1 MEMNWLE
8 ISNIIHLPN
17 EGSNWGSAHV
27 TKTTS
32 SHPEFHL
39 PSSSTSLKLPRVSV
53 CLSLIKIS
61 TQKSSLRWRQTG
73 RNWGCMGLGPV
84 NEILMSNKPS
94 LTESYVHG
102 RKNSK
107 CLITPPISAFM
118 DPSKSCLWMPGG
130 GWVDLCTL
138 LFRLRLEVPP
148 TCIPRTKIKS
158 MWSTHLDTV
167 KFWRRST

>member
-1 MEMNWLE
+1 MEMDWLE

-17 EGSNWGSAHV
+17 EGSNWGSAYV

-107 CLITPPISAFM
+107 CLITPQFLP
-118 DPSKSCLWMPGG
+118 LWIHPRVVFVVGG
-130 GWVDLCTL
+130 LTCVHCSSDCA
-138 LFRLRLEVPP
+138 LRFLQHA
-148 TCIPRTKIKS
+148 S
-158 MWSTHLDTV
+158 QG
-167 KFWRRST
+167 RR